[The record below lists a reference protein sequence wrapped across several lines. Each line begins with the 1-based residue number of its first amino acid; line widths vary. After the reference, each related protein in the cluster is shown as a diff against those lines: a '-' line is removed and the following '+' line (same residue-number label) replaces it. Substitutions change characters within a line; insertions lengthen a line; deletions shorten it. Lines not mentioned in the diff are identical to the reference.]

1 MVQHN
6 IREYKT
12 FKIFLYSIIFSL
24 LLTPSIRILP
34 IAFRFEDLIIII
46 FLGYIFINL
55 TIKRRYN
62 ITFSSRHILLFSF
75 YFFITISISLGIIKG
90 YSNSLMEFTEFVK
103 LFKYIIIYT
112 IAFSY
117 FQIVKDYEGE
127 KQNTFNFIFSLSVIL
142 FIISLQ
148 QYFNVFNL
156 NEIYIKSVAP
166 TQFETLIDNYPNP
179 RPVGMV
185 GNPNE
190 LGYLF
195 VIISLLTLYILLK
208 GKFRYIYLLYFGL
221 NVLGVFL
228 TLSRSSLVALL
239 VGITVLIFLMVFKN
253 YLILNLYKFKRL
265 IMLFTISIIILVI
278 TILFTDFQEKI
289 LWRFGALL
297 EISNDNS
304 WNARVDHW
312 SENLKLLKDNV
323 LLGVGPLSRAELK
336 YAADN
341 EWLLLLRSY
350 GVIGTIYFIMLFFV
364 PHINSYKTEYRA
376 LILSILLSA
385 SVYML
390 PVAVFNSLVIMPFV
404 LIILSINDKP
414 VKKLIVKI

>member
-1 MVQHN
+1 
-6 IREYKT
+6 
-12 FKIFLYSIIFSL
+12 
-24 LLTPSIRILP
+24 
-34 IAFRFEDLIIII
+34 
-46 FLGYIFINL
+46 
-55 TIKRRYN
+55 
-62 ITFSSRHILLFSF
+62 
-75 YFFITISISLGIIKG
+75 
-90 YSNSLMEFTEFVK
+90 MEFTEFVK